1 MLIHACIH
9 TLLHYYTLHWYMQT
23 YVYVH
28 TITLHYRTRQ
38 DKKIRHNT
46 IQYIDFRHNI
56 QYIQCIHYI
65 HAYIHC
71 TALHC
76 ITFLYINYIAFHYN
90 TIQYT
95 IHTCMDTCIHTYI
108 IHTYLQAPP
117 QSGGGLSKCKLRFC
131 FFGLKN
137 VRYIFEK
144 TWNV

>member
-76 ITFLYINYIAFHYN
+76 IALHFFTLITLHFI
-90 TIQYT
+90 TIQYNT
-95 IHTCMDTCIHTYI
+95 PYTHAWIHAYIHTSYIHTYKP
-108 IHTYLQAPP
+108 HPKV
-117 QSGGGLSKCKLRFC
+117 GGGCL
-131 FFGLKN
+131 N
-137 VRYIFEK
+137 VSYVF
-144 TWNV
+144 VSLG